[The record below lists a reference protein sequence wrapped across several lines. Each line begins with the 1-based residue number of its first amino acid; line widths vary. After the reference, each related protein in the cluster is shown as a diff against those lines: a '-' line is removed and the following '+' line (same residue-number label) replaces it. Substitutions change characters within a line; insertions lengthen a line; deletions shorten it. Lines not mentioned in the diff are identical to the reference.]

1 MFKDSYFRGDYV
13 QHLGWEGK
21 EERAW
26 ERKTEEGEREREIPS
41 FWQEIETVT
50 SPEGQRHKPDDLDGR
65 NSGRCL
71 REAKPWHC
79 CSPLGKYLSSS
90 TGTTAEEMPILQG
103 PCRFG
108 KRGYHWQP
116 LQTEYWKP
124 SLFLGTMLPGK
135 QLPAFLDYS
144 RERKEPPL
152 NTVTEFPAS
161 CKNRGLELDLIGF
174 LKNLIFLKYPNLW
187 SKIYVCTTKHFIK
200 ESNMTRVVLRKDNI
214 WENFWHWWTFLQMG
228 NQIFPE
234 SSKKETRGQR
244 EGTHRRQNMSLLEK

>member
-1 MFKDSYFRGDYV
+1 MGRGI
-13 QHLGWEGK
+13 

-26 ERKTEEGEREREIPS
+26 ERKAEEGERERDS
-41 FWQEIETVT
+41 LCLGGNRDCVT
-50 SPEGQRHKPDDLDGR
+50 FPEGQRHKPDDLDGK
-65 NSGRCL
+65 NSGSCL

-90 TGTTAEEMPILQG
+90 TAEEMPILQG

-108 KRGYHWQP
+108 KWGYRWQP

-124 SLFLGTMLPGK
+124 SLFLGTMFPGK

-144 RERKEPPL
+144 RERKGPPL

-174 LKNLIFLKYPNLW
+174 LKDVIFLKHPNLW

-200 ESNMTRVVLRKDNI
+200 ENNMTGVVLQKDNI
-214 WENFWHWWTFLQMG
+214 GENFWHWWTFLQMG
-228 NQIFPE
+228 SQIFPE
-234 SSKKETRGQR
+234 SSKKETRDQR
-244 EGTHRRQNMSLLEK
+244 EGIHKRQNMSLLEK